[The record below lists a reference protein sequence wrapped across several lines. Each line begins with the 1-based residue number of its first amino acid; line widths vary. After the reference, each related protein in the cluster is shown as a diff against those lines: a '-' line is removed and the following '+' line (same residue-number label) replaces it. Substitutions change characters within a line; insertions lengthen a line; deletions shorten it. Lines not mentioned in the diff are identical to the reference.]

1 MQVVIKGKN
10 MEVNDR
16 LREFVEGK
24 ISKLSRVLPSIA
36 EAEVEFSTEK
46 TKSANSRFIAQVTLK
61 TNGQIIRAEN
71 SAADTYSALDVVLDK
86 LDRQITRYKTRRTFN
101 KGGGEGRIAAAK
113 GMVETEPAVDEDEE
127 RMSTRGGWCASS
139 ASPSNRWT
147 LRRRWSRWSSW
158 ATPSMFSTTARP
170 MALAWSTSA
179 TTATSA
185 FWNPRRCEVAFSR
198 SYML

>member
-46 TKSANSRFIAQVTLK
+46 TKSANSQFIAQVTLK

-127 RMSTRGGWCASS
+127 EDEYQGRLVRIKRF
-139 ASPSNRWT
+139 PIK
-147 LRRRWSRWSSW
+147 
-158 ATPSMFSTTARP
+158 P
-170 MALAWSTSA
+170 MDVEEALEQMELLGHTFYVFYNSQTHGVSVVYKRNDGD
-179 TTATSA
+179 
-185 FWNPRRCEVAFSR
+185 FGLLEPEKV
-198 SYML
+198 

>member
-127 RMSTRGGWCASS
+127 EDDEYQGRLVRIKRF
-139 ASPSNRWT
+139 PIK
-147 LRRRWSRWSSW
+147 
-158 ATPSMFSTTARP
+158 P
-170 MALAWSTSA
+170 MDVEEALEQMELLGHTFYVFYNSQTHGVSVVYKRNDGD
-179 TTATSA
+179 
-185 FWNPRRCEVAFSR
+185 FGLLEPEKV
-198 SYML
+198 